1 MAEIEIKNLT
11 KRYKDL
17 TAVDGLSLSIE
28 RGELFGLLGVNGAGK
43 TTTIK
48 MLSTLT
54 APDAGDARI
63 GGYSIL
69 HDRQKIKEIIAISPQ
84 ETAVAQNLTVRE
96 NLSMM
101 AGIYGMDKK
110 AADSRITELTDS
122 LGLRSVLNKRAKKL
136 SGGYQRRLSIAM
148 AMINSP
154 QVLFLDEPTLGL
166 DVIAR
171 AELWDTIKVIKG
183 ELTIIL
189 TTHYLEEAQEMCDRL
204 AVMKNGRL
212 LTVGTADEIMAQT
225 GEQDFEKAFVSLVK
239 EARA

>member
-1 MAEIEIKNLT
+1 MVEIEINDLT
-11 KRYKDL
+11 KRYKDV
-17 TAVDGLSLSIE
+17 TAVDGLTLSIE

-54 APDAGDARI
+54 SPDAGDARI

-69 HDRQKIKEIIAISPQ
+69 GDRQKIREIIAISPQ

-101 AGIYGMDKK
+101 AGIYGMDRKT
-110 AADSRITELTDS
+110 ADRRIRELTDS
-122 LGLRSVLNKRAKKL
+122 FSLQSVLDKRAKKL

-171 AELWDTIKVIKG
+171 AELWDTIRAIKG
-183 ELTIIL
+183 ELTVIL

-225 GEQDFEKAFVSLVK
+225 GAADFEKAFVSLVK